1 MRRNASEVLRDLE
14 IRIARLEKSANPLV
28 LGDVIVAENDYTSG
42 ISFFVV
48 DKVTPKSVVLQQVGS
63 QYVSGDYNNGGRAVP
78 NLRHE
83 IGRPFTVRVKTDSRG
98 NASVKIKGST
108 TKVWDH
114 EPVRTY
120 GAY

>member
-1 MRRNASEVLRDLE
+1 
-14 IRIARLEKSANPLV
+14 
-28 LGDVIVAENDYTSG
+28 
-42 ISFFVV
+42 VV

-78 NLRHE
+78 NVMDE

-98 NASVKIKGST
+98 NVSVKIKGST
-108 TKVWDH
+108 TKVWDYK
-114 EPVRTY
+114 PVRTY